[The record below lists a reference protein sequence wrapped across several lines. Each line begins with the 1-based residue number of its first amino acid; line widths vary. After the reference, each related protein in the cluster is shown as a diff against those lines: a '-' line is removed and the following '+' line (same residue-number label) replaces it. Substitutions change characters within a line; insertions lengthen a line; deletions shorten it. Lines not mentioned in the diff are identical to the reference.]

1 MDSTPKIERD
11 TTGLKKQADGD
22 QSVFIEGRFA
32 KIQIDVETDADVAAG
47 STLQVFFVTP
57 GMSRPKS
64 LRGADGKPVIIDLT
78 VPYPVSLED
87 LCLER
92 LIFRPVGL
100 EAARSYQVVVLSQEV
115 V

>member
-1 MDSTPKIERD
+1 MDSTSKIERD

-22 QSVFIEGRFA
+22 QAVFIEGRFA
-32 KIQIDVETDADVAAG
+32 KIQIDVETDADVTAG
-47 STLQVFFVTP
+47 TLQVFFATP
-57 GMSRPKS
+57 GMSRPKA
-64 LRGADGKPVIIDLT
+64 LRGSDGKPVVIDLIA
-78 VPYPVSLED
+78 PYPVSLED

-100 EAARSYQVVVLSQEV
+100 DAARSYQVVVLSQEV